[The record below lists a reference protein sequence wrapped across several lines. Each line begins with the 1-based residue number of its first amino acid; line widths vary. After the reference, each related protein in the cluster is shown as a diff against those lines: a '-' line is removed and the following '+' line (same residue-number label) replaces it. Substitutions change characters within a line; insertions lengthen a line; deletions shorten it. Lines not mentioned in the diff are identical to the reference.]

1 MCIGGGH
8 PKDTNHTPL
17 RTMFKITKATEKSP
31 SILETLKALGITVQD
46 KQSRKYLKEVSQQ
59 GLFALKP
66 LEEPKLKT
74 EYDETDCKVED
85 VRVSYQPGFI
95 DVEESIEGTF
105 LSERFVINQREPFQG
120 HERVIYGTRIRAMGG
135 NDEIISNHSRCQ
147 QGDCP
152 WSPIHAWGG
161 DGIDNY
167 VSTQHRG
174 SMFQIMDMEVGE
186 TFTTHRNYDQLEHIV
201 DTPPV
206 TAHPNGLRTFHV
218 SSPFS
223 IKRHSMKVE
232 GGSTV
237 IQALDS
243 DENNLYICVPD
254 M

>member
-1 MCIGGGH
+1 MCIGGGD

-31 SILETLKALGITVQD
+31 SILKTLKALGITVQD

-161 DGIDNY
+161 DGIDNFM
-167 VSTQHRG
+167 SMQRNG
-174 SMFQIMDMEVGE
+174 SMFQIHDMEVGE
-186 TFTTHRNYDQLEHIV
+186 TFTTHRNFDQLEFEK

-206 TAHPNGLRTFHV
+206 TAHPNGRSHFDIK
-218 SSPFS
+218 SPFHNRVHGVS
-223 IKRHSMKVE
+223 VE
-232 GGSTV
+232 GGNTV
-237 IQALDS
+237 IHTLDS
-243 DENNLYICVPD
+243 ELNNLYICLPEL
-254 M
+254 